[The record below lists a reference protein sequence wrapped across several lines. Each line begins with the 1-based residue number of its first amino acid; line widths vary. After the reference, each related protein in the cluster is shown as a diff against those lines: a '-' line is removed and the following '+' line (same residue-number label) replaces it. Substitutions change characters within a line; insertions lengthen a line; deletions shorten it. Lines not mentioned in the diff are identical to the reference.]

1 MADGRLCWLG
11 RVVRDARAKSNFFPL
26 SLRFWG
32 IFWGSLEFGHRGGVE
47 RRGIEQGGEEYVC
60 FSSLGSLACRAR
72 AVRAAWWRRGGRRT
86 GSRTGP

>member
-1 MADGRLCWLG
+1 MGGFAGSVVSCATRER
-11 RVVRDARAKSNFFPL
+11 RVIFFLFP
-26 SLRFWG
+26 FG
-32 IFWGSLEFGHRGGVE
+32 FGGFFGGSLEFGHRGGVE